1 MKTYLSELW
10 KATNKRI
17 LFMFFLMALIL
28 VIFNALSGGYIL
40 RAENFANLIRQ
51 VTVVAILSVGMTMVI
66 VLGHIDLSVGS
77 ALGMFGA
84 ITAALIDQANMDP
97 VLAVTIIIVAGFLVG
112 CLHGVLV
119 YYLNI
124 PAFVVTLGGLIAYR
138 GVTQY
143 VARQSI
149 PVRTEWIKAI
159 AQNFTPDYLSYF
171 ILALVIIVP
180 VILTF
185 MNRASIKNAQLPVKT
200 PLWTEIVKL
209 AVISLIAVV
218 VIVPLIKGEGIP
230 IQAVVLLIA
239 AVVVGFISRNTPFGH
254 YVYAIGGNSQAA
266 RYSGVSISRN
276 TVLVFGLMTMLSAI
290 CGIITISELS
300 AAAPDIGDLKELEAI
315 AACVIGGASLAG
327 GSGAIGMSILGALI
341 MASIKNG
348 MSMMGVVAQ
357 TQKIVLGTVLVFA
370 VALDQWSR
378 RGKGR

>member
-209 AVISLIAVV
+209 VVISLIAIAVV
-218 VIVPLIKGEGIP
+218 VPLINGEGIP

-266 RYSGVSISRN
+266 RYSGVSIARN

-378 RGKGR
+378 RGKGQ

>member
-209 AVISLIAVV
+209 VVISLIAIAVV
-218 VIVPLIKGEGIP
+218 VPLINGEGIP